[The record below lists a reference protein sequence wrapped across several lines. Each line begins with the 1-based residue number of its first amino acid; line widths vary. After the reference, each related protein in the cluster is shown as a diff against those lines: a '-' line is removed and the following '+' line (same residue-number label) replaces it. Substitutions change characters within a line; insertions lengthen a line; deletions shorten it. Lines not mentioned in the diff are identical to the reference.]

1 MQPPNDIDSYIH
13 RSGRTARAGKTGT
26 CITLV
31 SRWENRMLNS
41 IEREA
46 GIKFKQEG
54 LPDPKSLVIKQI
66 DNLEHV
72 LTPVDPKI

>member
-1 MQPPNDIDSYIH
+1 
-13 RSGRTARAGKTGT
+13 
-26 CITLV
+26 
-31 SRWENRMLNS
+31 MLHS